1 MIGHVEHVMG
11 TTASF
16 AVEPGA
22 VGDRRARAAIGL
34 ACAIL
39 HEADETFSPY
49 RPDSPLS
56 RHRRG
61 ALAPCDFPAQL
72 FDVLALSAEAVRFT
86 DGAFDPWAMPG
97 GVDPTGLV
105 KGWAAARALES
116 LRSAGVAAAMIN
128 AGGDIACFGPQ
139 PWRIG
144 VRAPDDPQR
153 LVCVSEVRSAIATS
167 GGYERPDEII
177 DPRSGEPVAGLAQAT
192 VTGENLALCDAFA
205 TALIVTGESGLTM
218 LAPGYTAV
226 IVADDG
232 RMLATPGFPIA
243 QAAAA

>member
-1 MIGHVEHVMG
+1 MIGHVEQVMG

-22 VGDRRARAAIGL
+22 VGDHQTYAAIDR
-34 ACAIL
+34 ACRIL
-39 HEADETFSPY
+39 HAADETFSTY

-61 ALAPCDFPAQL
+61 ALASQDIPAEL
-72 FDVLALSAEAVRFT
+72 FEVLALSAEAVRLT

-105 KGWAAARALES
+105 KGWAAAGALAE
-116 LRSAGVAAAMIN
+116 LRNAGVAAAMVN

-144 VRAPDDPQR
+144 VRVPDDPQR
-153 LVCVSEVRSAIATS
+153 LVCVADIHSTIATS
-167 GGYERPDEII
+167 GGYERPNEII
-177 DPRSGEPVAGLAQAT
+177 DPRSGEPVAALAQAT
-192 VTGENLALCDAFA
+192 VIGDSLALCDAFA
-205 TALIVTGESGLTM
+205 TALVVTGEPGLAM
-218 LAPGYTAV
+218 LAPGYSAV
-226 IVADDG
+226 IVSHDG
-232 RMLATPGFPIA
+232 RTLATPGFPFA
-243 QAAAA
+243 QAMAA